1 MKEYMTVKKSST
13 TEFSEKRSRFIGSAF
28 PVSSREEAESIISET
43 KSKFWDAKHNVYAYI
58 LRDGN
63 IKRFSDDGEPQ
74 GTAGMPVLDVL
85 EKQQLYDVLVIVTR
99 YFGGVLL
106 GTGGLVRAYSHSAAL
121 AVEAAEPVCMTPVIE
136 AEFSCDYS
144 SYGILQTFLNNRE
157 CKEINSTFED
167 DVNISFC
174 VKAENYDSFE
184 KAFIEQT
191 NGKIKLTKISEKYL
205 PY

>member
-1 MKEYMTVKKSST
+1 MKEYLTVKKNSM
-13 TEFSEKRSRFIGSAF
+13 TEFMEKRSKFIGSAF
-28 PVSSREEAESIISET
+28 PVSSKEDAENIISEA
-43 KSKFWDAKHNVYAYI
+43 KSSFWDAKHNVYAYI

-85 EKQQLYDVLVIVTR
+85 EKQMLFDVLVIVTR

-121 AVEAAEPVCMTPVIE
+121 AIAAAEPVRMTPVIE
-136 AEFSCDYS
+136 SEFRCDYS
-144 SYGILQTFLNNRE
+144 VYGILQTFLNNKS
-157 CKEINSTFED
+157 CKEISSIFEND
-167 DVNISFC
+167 IKISFC
-174 VKAENYDSFE
+174 VKTEDFEAFE

-191 NGKIKLTKISEKYL
+191 NGKINLIKKSEKYL
-205 PY
+205 PF